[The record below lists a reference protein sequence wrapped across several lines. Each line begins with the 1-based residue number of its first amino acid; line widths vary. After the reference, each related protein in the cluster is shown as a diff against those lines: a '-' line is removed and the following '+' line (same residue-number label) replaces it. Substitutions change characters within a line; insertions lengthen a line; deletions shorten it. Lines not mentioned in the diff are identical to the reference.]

1 MTAVGNEER
10 VNFVVNVERRDAD
23 QSNGQRDEDVIMP
36 DAPPIESG
44 EGVDVNYISEEI
56 ELLIRRLEQ
65 LRIAPHRTFSV
76 ENTQVGETSQ
86 DVKMA
91 NSDW

>member
-23 QSNGQRDEDVIMP
+23 QSNGRHDEDVIMT
-36 DAPPIESG
+36 DAPPMESD

-76 ENTQVGETSQ
+76 ENTQVGETSE
-86 DVKMA
+86 DIKMA